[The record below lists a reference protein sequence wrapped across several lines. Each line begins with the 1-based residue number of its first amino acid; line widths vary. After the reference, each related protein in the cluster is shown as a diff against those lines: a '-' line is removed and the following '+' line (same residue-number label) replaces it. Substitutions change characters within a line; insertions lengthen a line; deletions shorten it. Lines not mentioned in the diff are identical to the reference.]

1 MVQDIFP
8 HKLDNQYS
16 AARLPEKKDGVFSFH
31 NGELLIK
38 EGETFEIPK
47 VEDFPEGETF
57 QYLFSID
64 EKPYFLRT
72 GREEYDL
79 EGYSHVNIRS
89 FTDRIKE
96 SNPIIYG
103 SFTAKHLMD
112 WYRDNQYC
120 GRCGHKMNHS
130 EVERAM
136 VCPDCGYTSY
146 PRIMPAVIVGVIKGD
161 EILITKYRTGFRHN
175 ALIAGFTEIG
185 ETLEETVAREVMEEA
200 GIKVKNIRYYK
211 SQPWGTANDI
221 LIGYYC
227 EVDGD
232 PTIHMDKNEL
242 GYAEWTKREDIILQ
256 PNRLSLTN
264 EMMMMFKEGKIGK
277 NIE

>member
-1 MVQDIFP
+1 MIQDIYP

-16 AARLPEKKDGVFSFH
+16 SARAPQDDDKVFCFY
-31 NGELLIK
+31 NGELLLK
-38 EGETFEIPK
+38 EENGFDLPQVKDFE
-47 VEDFPEGETF
+47 EEEL

-64 EKPYFLRT
+64 EEPYYLAK
-72 GREEYDL
+72 GSEEMEK
-79 EGYSHVNIRS
+79 EGFSYTNIRS
-89 FTDRIKE
+89 FTDRIK
-96 SNPIIYG
+96 NADPIVYG

-112 WYRDNQYC
+112 WYRDNQFC

-130 EVERAM
+130 DRERAM

-146 PRIMPAVIVGVIKGD
+146 PRIMPAVIVGVTKGD
-161 EILITKYRTGFRHN
+161 EILITKYRTGFRHH

-200 GIKVKNIRYYK
+200 GVKVKNIRYYK

-227 EVDGD
+227 DVDGD
-232 PTIHMDKNEL
+232 PTIHMDDNEL

-264 EMMMMFKEGKIGK
+264 EMMMMFKEGKI
-277 NIE
+277 

>member
-1 MVQDIFP
+1 MIQDIYP

-16 AARLPEKKDGVFSFH
+16 SARPAEKEDAVFCFY
-31 NGELLIK
+31 NGELLLRED
-38 EGETFEIPK
+38 EGFLLPTVKDFEP
-47 VEDFPEGETF
+47 DQPL

-64 EKPYFLRT
+64 EKPYYLT
-72 GREEYDL
+72 TIQESVDL
-79 EGYSHVNIRS
+79 EGFSFSNIKN

-96 SNPIIYG
+96 ADPIVYG

-112 WYRDNQYC
+112 WYRDNQFC
-120 GRCGHKMNHS
+120 GRCGQKMQHS
-130 EVERAM
+130 DHERAM
-136 VCPDCGYTSY
+136 VCTKCGYTSY

-161 EILITKYRTGFRHN
+161 EILITKYRTGFRHH
-175 ALIAGFTEIG
+175 ALIAGFAEIG

-200 GIKVKNIRYYK
+200 GVHVKNIRYYK

-227 EVDGD
+227 DVDGD
-232 PTIHMDKNEL
+232 PTIHMDENEL

-264 EMMMMFKEGKIGK
+264 EMMMMFKEGKIK
-277 NIE
+277 S

>member
-1 MVQDIFP
+1 MIQDIYP
-8 HKLDNQYS
+8 HFLDNQYS
-16 AARLPEKKDGVFSFH
+16 SVRAPQEGDEVFCFF
-31 NGELLIK
+31 NGELLLK
-38 EGETFEIPK
+38 EDQGFSLPK
-47 VEDFPEGETF
+47 VEDFGEDQKL
-57 QYLFSID
+57 QYLFRID
-64 EKPYFLRT
+64 DKPFYLANVEDAVEIDGFAFT
-72 GREEYDL
+72 
-79 EGYSHVNIRS
+79 NIRS

-96 SNPIIYG
+96 ADPIVYG

-112 WYRDNQYC
+112 WYRDNQFC

-130 EVERAM
+130 DRERAM

-146 PRIMPAVIVGVIKGD
+146 PRIMPAVIVGVTKDD

-175 ALIAGFTEIG
+175 ALIAGFAEIG

-200 GIKVKNIRYYK
+200 GVKVKNITYYK

-232 PTIHMDKNEL
+232 PTIHMDENEL

-264 EMMMMFKEGKIGK
+264 EMMMMFKEGKI
-277 NIE
+277 